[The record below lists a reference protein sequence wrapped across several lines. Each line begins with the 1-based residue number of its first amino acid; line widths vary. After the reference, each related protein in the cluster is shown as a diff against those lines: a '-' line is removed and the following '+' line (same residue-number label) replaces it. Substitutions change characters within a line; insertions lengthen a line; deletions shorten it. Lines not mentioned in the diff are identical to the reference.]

1 VEKLE
6 STLLD
11 LVKELH
17 SLRADLQKR
26 SNEETLEDLL
36 EAEDVAR
43 ILGVEI
49 AYVYSQARAHKIPS
63 VKIGKYRKFSPTA
76 LKKWLDRKN
85 GA

>member
-1 VEKLE
+1 
-6 STLLD
+6 
-11 LVKELH
+11 
-17 SLRADLQKR
+17 
-26 SNEETLEDLL
+26 L